1 MAVELTILDEE
12 WIVGMWE
19 TLNSWG
25 WFVPI
30 EVVMVYYWVSH
41 FRSTLVFTK

>member
-1 MAVELTILDEE
+1 MAVEVTILDEE

-19 TLNSWG
+19 TLNNSWG

-30 EVVMVYYWVSH
+30 EVVMVYYGLLLG
-41 FRSTLVFTK
+41 FPL